1 MILVNDEWLSRDEA
15 KVDIEDRGYQFGD
28 GVYEVIRV
36 YDGKFFTLDEHLQR
50 LKRSLVAVRIE
61 LPYTMDVLKQN
72 LCRLVEQDQLHNGT
86 IYLQVTRGQAPRG
99 HNFPKSAQSVLTAY
113 TKEMERP
120 LKTIISGVSA
130 HLTADIRWLRCDIK
144 SLNLLGNILA
154 KQEAVERGCQEV
166 IFHRDGIVTE
176 GGASNVFIVRNQQ
189 LMTHP
194 SNHLILNGIT
204 RQQIIQLATQLG
216 IPVVER
222 DFSVDDLLTAD
233 EILISSTTQEVT
245 PVIKIDN
252 TMVANGKPGVI
263 TQQLQEQFEALIQ
276 S

>member
-36 YDGKFFTLDEHLQR
+36 YDGKLFTLDEHLQR
-50 LKRSLVAVRIE
+50 LKKSLMSVRIE
-61 LPYTMDVLKQN
+61 LPYSMDVLKKN
-72 LCRLVEQDQLHNGT
+72 LYRLVEQDQLHNG
-86 IYLQVTRGQAPRG
+86 IVYLQVTRGQAPRN
-99 HNFPKSAQSVLTAY
+99 HSFPKSVQSVLTAY
-113 TKEMERP
+113 TKEIERP
-120 LKTIISGVSA
+120 LTTITSGVSV

-154 KQEAVERGCQEV
+154 KQEAVEYGCQEV
-166 IFHRDGIVTE
+166 IFHRDGTVTE